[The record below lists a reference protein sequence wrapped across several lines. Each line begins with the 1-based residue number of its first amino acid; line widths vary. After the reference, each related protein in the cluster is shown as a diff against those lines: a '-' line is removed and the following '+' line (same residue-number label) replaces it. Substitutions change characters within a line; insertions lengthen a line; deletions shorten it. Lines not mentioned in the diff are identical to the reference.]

1 MTEKSHSKTARE
13 ALIFEALGDIGELI
27 NRIEELQGLTAPFLA
42 ALEKTQMDAIAVME
56 QQARNQQ
63 VEFSVFTEKEKKA
76 FEQKLQASV
85 EKAAGQLE
93 KAGKRMAGELERP
106 AGLSLWAQI
115 SIALAIAGLTS
126 VISICGS
133 YWMFGRELSAQ
144 ASVGRAVMTVWSE
157 LDEKTKAKIEQ
168 EY

>member
-1 MTEKSHSKTARE
+1 MNEKSDPRTAHD

-27 NRIEELQGLTAPFLA
+27 SRIEKLQALTAPFLA
-42 ALEKTQMDAIAVME
+42 ELEKTQMDAIAVIE
-56 QQARNQQ
+56 KHASNQQ
-63 VEFSVFTEKEKKA
+63 SEFRVFTEQEGRA
-76 FEQKLQASV
+76 FEQKLQASM
-85 EKAAGQLE
+85 EKAAKHLE
-93 KAGKRMAGELERP
+93 NAGRRMANELERP
-106 AGLSLWAQI
+106 AGLSFWAQI
-115 SIALAIAGLTS
+115 SIALAIASFTS
-126 VISICGS
+126 VLSICGT

>member
-1 MTEKSHSKTARE
+1 MTEKSHASTARE
-13 ALIFEALGDIGELI
+13 ALIIEALGDIGELI
-27 NRIEELQGLTAPFLA
+27 SRIEELQGFTAPFLA

-76 FEQKLQASV
+76 FEQKLQTSM

-93 KAGKRMAGELERP
+93 KAGKRMANELERP

-115 SIALAIAGLTS
+115 SIALAIAVTGS
-126 VISICGS
+126 VLSICGS
-133 YWMFGRELSAQ
+133 YWMFGREQDGQ
-144 ASVGRAVMTVWSE
+144 AAVGRAVMRVWSE

>member
-1 MTEKSHSKTARE
+1 MTEKSNTSTARE
-13 ALIFEALGDIGELI
+13 ALMIEALGDIGELI
-27 NRIEELQGLTAPFLA
+27 IRIEKLQGLTAPFLA

-76 FEQKLQASV
+76 FEQKLQASM
-85 EKAAGQLE
+85 EKAAGHLE

-106 AGLSLWAQI
+106 AGLSLWAQV
-115 SIALAIAGLTS
+115 SIALAIAVTGS
-126 VISICGS
+126 VLSICGS
-133 YWMFGRELSAQ
+133 YWMFGQEQDGQ
-144 ASVGRAVMTVWSE
+144 AAVGRAVMKVWGE
-157 LDEKTKAKIEQ
+157 LDDKTKAKIGQ